1 MTDGVTP
8 EQNSTDSSL
17 DFSRLDL
24 FQPDSVSAEIIERS
38 RKNTA
43 VILQTINERTA
54 TAIAEGMGVHD
65 SAVSRFKS
73 QGGLAFAARLLAAAG
88 LKVVPADAVVYVRPE
103 EFK

>member
-1 MTDGVTP
+1 MTDGFKP
-8 EQNSTDSSL
+8 EQNTDSSL
-17 DFSRLDL
+17 DFSRLDV
-24 FQPDSVSAEIIERS
+24 FQLDSVSSEIIERS

-43 VILQTINERTA
+43 VILQTINDRTA
-54 TAIAEGMGVHD
+54 TAIAEAMGVHD

-88 LKVVPADAVVYVRPE
+88 LKVVPSDAVVYVRPE